1 VIYSTITLPRVAT
14 EIQRVGV
21 VGLGTMGA
29 GIAQVCV
36 QAGVETVG
44 REVTAELGERA
55 RERIAHYLGRGV
67 ERGRLTADERDAAL
81 DRLTTTTELSDLEG
95 CDLVIEAVVE
105 ELGAK
110 RELFA
115 DLDRLL
121 PAAVLA
127 TNTSALPVREI
138 AAATGRPERV
148 VGMHFFNPAPVLP
161 LVEVVRAAASSD
173 EAVET
178 AFAFAER
185 LGKRPIRCGDT
196 PGFVVNRILIP
207 LLNDCVRVLDEAA
220 VTPEDLDTAMT
231 AGVNWPIGPCALID
245 LIGVDVHV
253 HASEALYDALG
264 EERMKP
270 PQRLVEMRAS
280 GKLGRKSGE
289 GFFRYA

>member
-1 VIYSTITLPRVAT
+1 VAS

-55 RERIAHYLGRGV
+55 RTRIAHYLGRGV
-67 ERGRLTADERDAAL
+67 EKGRLTAEERDAAL
-81 DRLTTTTELSDLEG
+81 GRLTTTTELSELAG

-105 ELGAK
+105 ELDAK
-110 RELFA
+110 REIFA
-115 DLDRLL
+115 ELDRLL
-121 PAAVLA
+121 PDAVLA

-138 AAATGRPERV
+138 AAAAERSDRV

-161 LVEVVRAAASSD
+161 LVEVVQAEASSS
-173 EAVET
+173 EAVDT

-185 LGKRPIRCGDT
+185 IGKRPIRCRDT

-207 LLNDCVRVLDEAA
+207 LLNDCVRVLDEAS
-220 VTPEDLDTAMT
+220 VTPGDLDTAMT

-245 LIGVDVHV
+245 LIGLDVHV
-253 HASEALYDALG
+253 HASEALHEALG
-264 EERMKP
+264 EERMRP
-270 PQRLVEMRAS
+270 PQRLVEMQAA
-280 GKLGRKSGE
+280 GKLGRKSGA
-289 GFFRYA
+289 GFFRYE

>member
-1 VIYSTITLPRVAT
+1 MAT

-44 REVTAELGERA
+44 REVTKELGDRA
-55 RERIAHYLGRGV
+55 RERIAHYLARGV
-67 ERGRLTADERDAAL
+67 EKGRLTAEERDAAL
-81 DRLTTTTELSDLEG
+81 GRLTTTTELADLAG

-105 ELGAK
+105 ELDAK
-110 RELFA
+110 REIFA
-115 DLDRLL
+115 ELDRLL
-121 PAAVLA
+121 PEAVLA
-127 TNTSALPVREI
+127 TNTSALPVRQI

-161 LVEVVRAAASSD
+161 LVEIVRTESSSA
-173 EAVET
+173 EAVEA

-185 LGKRPIRCGDT
+185 IGKRPIRCGDT

-207 LLNDCVRVLDEAA
+207 LLNDCVHVLDEAG
-220 VTPEDLDTAMT
+220 VSPEDLDTAMT

-253 HASEALYDALG
+253 HASDALYDALG
-264 EERMKP
+264 EERMRP
-270 PQRLVEMRAS
+270 PARLVQMQSEGR
-280 GKLGRKSGE
+280 LGRKSGE
-289 GFFRYA
+289 GFFRYE

>member
-1 VIYSTITLPRVAT
+1 MAT

-29 GIAQVCV
+29 GIAQVCI

-44 REVTAELGERA
+44 REVTDDLGERA

-67 ERGRLTADERDAAL
+67 EKGRLTAEERDAAL
-81 DRLTTTTELSDLEG
+81 ARLTTTTELSDLAG

-105 ELGAK
+105 ELDAK
-110 RELFA
+110 REIFA
-115 DLDRLL
+115 ELDRLL
-121 PAAVLA
+121 PSAVLA
-127 TNTSALPVREI
+127 TNTSALPVHEI
-138 AAATGRPERV
+138 AAATERPERV

-161 LVEVVRAAASSD
+161 LVEVVQAEGSSD
-173 EAVET
+173 EAVAT

-185 LGKRPIRCGDT
+185 IGKRPIRCRDT

-207 LLNDCVRVLDEAA
+207 LLNDCVRVLDEAS

-253 HASEALYDALG
+253 HASDALYDALG
-264 EERMKP
+264 EERMRP
-270 PQRLVEMRAS
+270 PARLVEMRAS

-289 GFFRYA
+289 GFFRYE

>member
-1 VIYSTITLPRVAT
+1 VAT

-29 GIAQVCV
+29 GIAQVCI

-44 REVTAELGERA
+44 REVTDELGERA

-67 ERGRLTADERDAAL
+67 EKGRLTAEERDAAL
-81 DRLTTTTELSDLEG
+81 ARLTTTAELSDLAG

-105 ELGAK
+105 ELDAK
-110 RELFA
+110 REIFA
-115 DLDRLL
+115 ELDRLL
-121 PAAVLA
+121 PSAVLA
-127 TNTSALPVREI
+127 TNTSALPVHEI
-138 AAATGRPERV
+138 AAATERPERV

-161 LVEVVRAAASSD
+161 LVEVVQSEGSSD
-173 EAVET
+173 EAVAT
-178 AFAFAER
+178 AFTFAER
-185 LGKRPIRCGDT
+185 IGKRPIRCRDT

-207 LLNDCVRVLDEAA
+207 LLNDCVRVLDEAS

-253 HASEALYDALG
+253 HASNALYDTLG
-264 EERMKP
+264 EERMRP
-270 PQRLVEMRAS
+270 PARLGEMQAS

-289 GFFRYA
+289 GFFRYE